1 MGIYCFIRTDTLSI
15 FYNIYEVYEIQEYL
29 VILFPL
35 LLALYFE
42 QNLYMIYPYRFSV
55 LLGCVSINAIAQIL
69 LQMLGIQ
76 NVEDIAKVSA
86 IMIGFICVIKYT

>member
-1 MGIYCFIRTDTLSI
+1 
-15 FYNIYEVYEIQEYL
+15 
-29 VILFPL
+29 
-35 LLALYFE
+35 
-42 QNLYMIYPYRFSV
+42 MIYPYRFSV

-86 IMIGFICVIKYT
+86 IMIGFICVITIVSLIQFDFKNKRYQALL